1 MSDIDYKK
9 KYLKYKKKHILN
21 KKINQKG
28 GENHQSV
35 IRKDG
40 DNISFPNGFPDL
52 QTNGDYHVI
61 HAYDEQL
68 TSSRVMNAK
77 VRQLHTWLN
86 FTFPQATPPQGDN
99 NVNKAAAIYTSDQRE
114 NIIDLVN
121 WILDPIDN

>member
-9 KYLKYKKKHILN
+9 KYLKYKKKHILS

-28 GENHQSV
+28 GESHQSV
-35 IRKDG
+35 IRKEG

-68 TSSRVMNAK
+68 SSSRVMDAK
-77 VRQLHTWLN
+77 IQQLNTWLN
-86 FTFPQATPPQGDN
+86 FTFPQALPPAGN
-99 NVNKAAAIYTSDQRE
+99 NIINKAASIYTSDQRQ

-121 WILDPIDN
+121 WLVDPRDN